1 MCGYLFSWC
10 AISFLSVRLH
20 FRLWFGWRRDWMLM
34 FLTLVPVP
42 GLLALFLPE
51 LPVSIWRRGCSGI
64 RIWALVLA

>member
-1 MCGYLFSWC
+1 
-10 AISFLSVRLH
+10 
-20 FRLWFGWRRDWMLM
+20 MLM